1 MSDKTH
7 SSVVD
12 TTERLNKLR
21 TLFGDYDITAYII
34 PSEDSHQSEYVAA
47 CDARRSFISGFTGSA
62 GLAVVSNDAAALFT
76 DGRYFLQASK
86 QLDNNWKL
94 MKQGLPDVPTWQEYL
109 VQNLQ
114 KGSKIGIDPT
124 LITAPDARSL
134 SESLEKVGSCLIPIS
149 QNLVDVVWGNERPAR
164 PTNPVI
170 VLEECY
176 SGRSHIE
183 KIANLRGEF
192 KENFYG
198 FIVSGLDEIAWLFN
212 LRGSEVKYNPVFFSY
227 SLITKDEAILYIDD
241 RKLTKE
247 ATDHLGPDVKYR
259 PYDAI
264 FEDLQKHSVK
274 LKNDNQ
280 KLLIST
286 RTSWAITRAA
296 GENNVEETRSP
307 VTDAK
312 AIKNEAELEGMRQCH
327 LRDACALINYF
338 AWLEEQLANGK
349 VITEVDGSD
358 QLEKFRAE
366 QASFMGLSF
375 DTISSSGPN
384 GAIIH
389 YKPEPETCAV
399 INPNLL
405 YLCDSGGQYKDGT
418 TDVTRTIH
426 FGTPTEQEKRA
437 FTRVLQGHIAIDR
450 AIFPKGTTGYLLDV
464 LARTSLWRDGLDF
477 RHGTGHG
484 VGCFLNVHE
493 GPHGI
498 GTRIVFNDTPLQAG
512 MTVTNEPGYYEDEK
526 FGIRIETVLLVREVE
541 TPNNFGDRG
550 YLGFE
555 HITLVPIQTSLV
567 DVSLLS
573 PIEHKW
579 LNDFNAE
586 CLKKIGPLMKPGSPG
601 LRWLE
606 RESAQLK

>member
-1 MSDKTH
+1 
-7 SSVVD
+7 
-12 TTERLNKLR
+12 
-21 TLFGDYDITAYII
+21 
-34 PSEDSHQSEYVAA
+34 
-47 CDARRSFISGFTGSA
+47 
-62 GLAVVSNDAAALFT
+62 LAIVSNDAAALFT

-86 QLDNNWKL
+86 QLDSNWTL

-124 LITAPDARSL
+124 LITSPDARTL
-134 SESLEKVGSCLIPIS
+134 SESLEKIGSCLTPIS
-149 QNLVDVVWGNERPAR
+149 QNLIDLVWGNERPPR
-164 PTNPVI
+164 PTKEVI
-170 VLEECY
+170 ILEERY
-176 SGRSHIE
+176 SGRSHTD

-192 KENFYG
+192 TKENYYG
-198 FIVSGLDEIAWLFN
+198 FVVSGLDEIAWLFN
-212 LRGSEVKYNPVFFSY
+212 LRGSEVEYNPVFFSY

-241 RKLTKE
+241 RKLNKE
-247 ATDHLGPDVKYR
+247 VRDHLGPDVKYR

-264 FEDLQKHSVK
+264 FEDLQEHSVK

-286 RTSWAITRAA
+286 RTSWAIARAA
-296 GENNVEETRSP
+296 GEDNIEETRSP

-338 AWLEEQLANGK
+338 AWLEDEIANGK
-349 VITEVDGSD
+349 TVTEMDGSIKVE
-358 QLEKFRAE
+358 QFRSE
-366 QASFMGLSF
+366 QSDFMGPSF
-375 DTISSSGPN
+375 ATISASGPN
-384 GAIIH
+384 AAVIH
-389 YKPEPETCAV
+389 YQPQPESCAV
-399 INPNLL
+399 IDPNLL

-426 FGTPTEQEKRA
+426 LRKPTEQEKRA

-450 AIFPKGTTGYLLDV
+450 AIFPKGTTGYVLDV
-464 LARTSLWRDGLDF
+464 LARTSLWRDGLDY

-493 GPHGI
+493 GPQGI
-498 GTRIVFNDTPLQAG
+498 GTRIAFNDVPLQAG
-512 MTVTNEPGYYEDEK
+512 MTVTNEPGYYEDDK
-526 FGIRIETVLLVREVE
+526 FGIRIETVLFVREVE
-541 TPNNFGDRG
+541 TPNNFGERG

-555 HITLVPIQTSLV
+555 HITYVPIQTSLV

-586 CLKKIGPLMKPGSPG
+586 CLQKLEPLMTPNSPG
-601 LRWLE
+601 LRWLK
-606 RESAQLK
+606 RETAPLN

>member
-1 MSDKTH
+1 MSNKAH

-12 TTERLNKLR
+12 TTERLSKLR
-21 TLFGDYDITAYII
+21 ALFSDYEITAYII

-86 QLDNNWKL
+86 QLDTNWKL

-134 SESLEKVGSCLIPIS
+134 SESLEKVGSCLKPIS
-149 QNLVDVVWGNERPAR
+149 QNLVDLVWGDKRPAR
-164 PTNPVI
+164 PKNPLI

-176 SGRSHIE
+176 SGRSHTE
-183 KIANLRGEF
+183 KIENLRGEF

-198 FIVSGLDEIAWLFN
+198 FIASGLDEIAWLYN
-212 LRGSEVKYNPVFFSY
+212 LRGSEVEYNPVFFSY
-227 SLITKDEAILYIDD
+227 SLVTRDEAILYIDD

-247 ATDHLGPDVKYR
+247 AKDHLGPDVQYR

-274 LKNDNQ
+274 LKNDSQ

-286 RTSWAITRAA
+286 RTSWAIARAA
-296 GENNVEETRSP
+296 GESNIEETRSP
-307 VTDAK
+307 ITDAK
-312 AIKNEAELEGMRQCH
+312 AIKNEVELEGMRQCH
-327 LRDACALINYF
+327 LRDSCAVINYF

-349 VITEVDGSD
+349 TINEIDGSN

-366 QASFMGLSF
+366 QADFMGLSF
-375 DTISSSGPN
+375 DTISASGPN
-384 GAIIH
+384 GSIIH
-389 YKPEPETCAV
+389 YKPEPESCAV
-399 INPNLL
+399 INPNHL

-418 TDVTRTIH
+418 TDVTRTVH

-464 LARTSLWRDGLDF
+464 LARTSLWRDGLDY

-493 GPHGI
+493 GPQGI
-498 GTRIVFNDTPLQAG
+498 GTRIVFNDAPLQAG

-541 TPNNFGDRG
+541 TPNNFGERG

-555 HITLVPIQTSLV
+555 HITFVPIQTSLV
-567 DVSLLS
+567 DASLLS

-586 CLKKIGPLMKPGSPG
+586 CLKKVGPLLKPGSPG
-601 LRWLE
+601 HRWLE
-606 RESAQLK
+606 REAAPLK

>member
-1 MSDKTH
+1 M
-7 SSVVD
+7 
-12 TTERLNKLR
+12 
-21 TLFGDYDITAYII
+21 
-34 PSEDSHQSEYVAA
+34 DS
-47 CDARRSFISGFTGSA
+47 
-62 GLAVVSNDAAALFT
+62 
-76 DGRYFLQASK
+76 
-86 QLDNNWKL
+86 NWSL

-124 LITAPDARSL
+124 LITAPDARTL

-149 QNLVDVVWGNERPAR
+149 QNLVDLVWGNERPPR
-164 PTNPVI
+164 PINEVTI
-170 VLEECY
+170 LEERY
-176 SGRSHIE
+176 SGRSHAD
-183 KIANLRGEF
+183 KIASLRGEF
-192 KENFYG
+192 TKENYYG
-198 FIVSGLDEIAWLFN
+198 FVVSGLDEIAWLFN
-212 LRGSEVKYNPVFFSY
+212 LRGSEVEYNPVFFSY

-241 RKLTKE
+241 RKLNKE
-247 ATDHLGPDVKYR
+247 VKDHLGSDIKYR

-274 LKNDNQ
+274 LKNDNK

-286 RTSWAITRAA
+286 RSSWAIARAA
-296 GENNVEETRSP
+296 GEDNIEEARSP

-312 AIKNEAELEGMRQCH
+312 AIKNETELEGMRQCH
-327 LRDACALINYF
+327 LRDAYEIAK
-338 AWLEEQLANGK
+338 GK
-349 VITEVDGSD
+349 TITEIDGSTKL
-358 QLEKFRAE
+358 QEFRSA
-366 QASFMGLSF
+366 QSDFMGPSF
-375 DTISSSGPN
+375 DTISASGPN
-384 GAIIH
+384 AAVIH
-389 YKPEPETCAV
+389 YRPEPETCAV
-399 INPNLL
+399 IDPNLL

-426 FGTPTEQEKRA
+426 LRNPTEQEKRA

-450 AIFPKGTTGYLLDV
+450 AIFPKGTTGYVLDV
-464 LARTSLWRDGLDF
+464 LARTALWRDGLDF

-498 GTRIVFNDTPLQAG
+498 GTRIAFNDVTLQAG
-512 MTVTNEPGYYEDEK
+512 MTVTNEPGYYEDDK
-526 FGIRIETVLLVREVE
+526 FGIRIETVLLVRDVE
-541 TPNNFGDRG
+541 TPNNFGERG

-555 HITLVPIQTSLV
+555 HITYVPIQTSLV

-586 CLKKIGPLMKPGSPG
+586 CLQKLEPLMTPNSLGM
-601 LRWLE
+601 RWLK
-606 RESAQLK
+606 RETSPLN

>member
-7 SSVVD
+7 SLAIN
-12 TTERLNKLR
+12 TTKRLKDLHNCVNSLN
-21 TLFGDYDITAYII
+21 TLFSVI
-34 PSEDSHQSEYVAA
+34 PSEDSHQSEYVGA
-47 CDARRSFISGFTGSA
+47 CDARRAFISGFTGSA
-62 GLAVVSNDAAALFT
+62 VSNDAAALFT
-76 DGRYFLQASK
+76 DGRYFLQASN
-86 QLDNNWKL
+86 QLDRNWQL
-94 MKQGLPDVPTWQEYL
+94 MKLGLPDVPTWQEYL
-109 VQNLQ
+109 VQNLP

-124 LITAPDARSL
+124 LITALGSSL
-134 SESLEKVGSCLIPIS
+134 IAIN
-149 QNLVDVVWGNERPAR
+149 QNLVDLVWGDERPLR
-164 PTNPVI
+164 PVNPVMI
-170 VLEECY
+170 LEERYTGC
-176 SGRSHIE
+176 SHTE
-183 KIANLRGEF
+183 KIANLREEF
-192 KENFYG
+192 KESYYG
-198 FIVSGLDEIAWLFN
+198 FVVSGLDEIAWLFN
-212 LRGSEVKYNPVFFSY
+212 LRGSEVDYNPVFYSY
-227 SLITKDEAILYIDD
+227 SLITKDEVVLYIDD

-247 ATDHLGPDVKYR
+247 AIDHLGPDVKYQ

-264 FEDLQKHSVK
+264 FEDVQRHSVN
-274 LKNDNQ
+274 LKNNNQ

-286 RTSWAITRAA
+286 RTSWAIARAA
-296 GENNVEETRSP
+296 GECNVEETRSP
-307 VTDAK
+307 ITDAK
-312 AIKNEAELEGMRQCH
+312 AVKNEVELEGMRQCH
-327 LRDACALINYF
+327 LRDAS
-338 AWLEEQLANGK
+338 NGK
-349 VITEVDGSD
+349 SLTEIDGSNRLA
-358 QLEKFRAE
+358 QFRAE
-366 QASFMGLSF
+366 QSDFVGLSF

-389 YKPEPETCAV
+389 YKPEPESCAV
-399 INPNLL
+399 IDPNLL

-418 TDVTRTIH
+418 TDVTRTVH

-498 GTRIVFNDTPLQAG
+498 GTRITYNDSPLRAG
-512 MTVTNEPGYYEDEK
+512 MTVTNEPGYYEDGK
-526 FGIRIETVLLVREVE
+526 FGIRIETVLLVKEVD

-555 HITLVPIQTSLV
+555 HITFAPIQTSLV
-567 DVSLLS
+567 DASLLS

-586 CLKKIGPLMKPGSPG
+586 CLRKVGPLLKPGSLG

-606 RESAQLK
+606 RETAPLK